1 MVALLAYV
9 RRLFALLPGSRRP
22 STREFGDDI
31 MATKLL
37 TATVLVLLFLG
48 STSTHAERRKL
59 EKLKAADPPC
69 LFLLN
74 EETGEPTGTAMNPPC
89 DLGGTVVNPGDTVD
103 PILRKKYG
111 KSETPA
117 K

>member
-1 MVALLAYV
+1 
-9 RRLFALLPGSRRP
+9 
-22 STREFGDDI
+22 

-37 TATVLVLLFLG
+37 AATLLVLLFLG
-48 STSTHAERRKL
+48 SGSAYAERRKL

-69 LFLLN
+69 LFLLD
-74 EETGEPTGTAMNPPC
+74 EETGDPTGTAMNPPC
-89 DLGGTVVNPGDTVD
+89 DLGGTIVNPGDTVD

-111 KSETPA
+111 RSQAPA